1 MLGFITTTSGMAT
14 DLGLTFP
21 NEEVSV
27 MFSSAEHLE
36 KKKRNEKKQKN
47 KQIYKYFGMSSKEI
61 KKKYK

>member
-36 KKKRNEKKQKN
+36 KKKRNEKKTK
-47 KQIYKYFGMSSKEI
+47 KQTNL
-61 KKKYK
+61 